1 MLSPDKKSE
10 HIARK
15 QEKQSKKLSDLIY
28 REDILRRNGF
38 VTRANDTALQI
49 TQIRGMMEIRG
60 SK

>member
-15 QEKQSKKLSDLIY
+15 QEKQSEKLADLIY
-28 REDILRRNGF
+28 KEDILRRNGF
-38 VTRANDTALQI
+38 LNRANDTDLQI
-49 TQIRGMMEIRG
+49 TQIRGMMENRG